1 MSNSEA
7 KPSKADLERFEKA
20 LRALY
25 EFKKR
30 QKSNERKE

>member
-20 LRALY
+20 LRDLD
-25 EFKKR
+25 EFQKR
-30 QKSNERKE
+30 QKMKGQKE